1 MPGSIRQLITKEL
14 ITLDLEAKDKDSAI
28 IELARLME
36 REGKLN
42 SRPEYLKAVDERE
55 TLTTTAVGLEVAIP
69 HARSPAVRQT
79 AIAFGK
85 SKGFRWDR
93 DGQEVVR
100 LVFLLAVPSENPNK
114 EYMGL
119 LASLARMLVDEGFR
133 DSLLKATDR
142 DEVMSAIERASLR
155 Q

>member
-1 MPGSIRQLITKEL
+1 MPGSIRQLITKKL
-14 ITLDLEAKDKDSAI
+14 IILDLEAKDKDSAI

-42 SRPEYLKAVDERE
+42 STPQYLKAVGERE

-100 LVFLLAVPSENPNK
+100 LVFLLAVSSENPNK

-142 DEVMSAIERASLR
+142 DDVMSTIERASLR

>member
-1 MPGSIRQLITKEL
+1 MPGSIRQLITKKL
-14 ITLDLEAKDKDSAI
+14 IILDLEAKDKYSAI

-42 SRPEYLKAVDERE
+42 STPQYLKAVGERE

-100 LVFLLAVPSENPNK
+100 LVFLLAVSSENPNK

-142 DEVMSAIERASLR
+142 DDVMSTLERASLR
-155 Q
+155 H

>member
-1 MPGSIRQLITKEL
+1 MPGSVRQLITKEL
-14 ITLDLEAKDKDSAI
+14 IILNLEAKDKDSAI
-28 IELARLME
+28 AELARLME

-42 SRPEYLKAVDERE
+42 STPEYLKAVAERE
-55 TLTTTAVGLEVAIP
+55 TLTTTAVGLGVAIP

-85 SKGFRWDR
+85 SEGFRWDG
-93 DGQEVVR
+93 DGQEIVR

-119 LASLARMLVDEGFR
+119 LASLARMLVDEGFC

-142 DEVMSAIERASLR
+142 DEVMSAIERASLL